1 LAGNEQLPQPHRVRW
16 LRWSKAGL
24 VLGAAVIAGA
34 TALIVRRDYVRT
46 AESWRAQ
53 LSGRV
58 AYRTWM
64 LAESVQES
72 QDDARVL
79 AGFPPSSELLRL
91 DRQGNQGSGQRS
103 AALREVS
110 RLFDEYRTV
119 YLYDP
124 VSLADAE
131 GRTLLAVTSS
141 WMLKDLLERD
151 EVKKTV
157 RAVVLGG
164 NVKVQLIQPPSRG
177 LFLVFAV
184 PVLDTGSRD
193 KPVLG
198 AVAVLDEMAAD
209 LFPLLKAEGAAT
221 RTGETLLLSLPG
233 GRASYVSPRRFSP
246 ASPRHGAPSDT
257 LLAAAALAVEGK
269 PTLGDYLDYRGARVL
284 AAEERVPLLDCVVV
298 CKIDREEAFG
308 SFRST
313 AGLEVLTALAL
324 LTIYLVAIL
333 AYQHDLAKR
342 KESEQQIRLLN
353 VALEQRVR
361 DRTAELE
368 AANSEL
374 EAFAY
379 SVSHDLRAPL
389 RHLTAFSESL
399 RKRSYGRL
407 EDRDRRYLDKISAAA
422 VQMGKLI
429 DDLLSFS
436 RLGRAG
442 MSKSRFALEPLIQG
456 VRKELEPETSLRNIT
471 WSVGKLPEVYA
482 DQALLRQ
489 VFINLLSNAVKYTRG
504 REAACIEI
512 GSTSGTPD
520 ENVIFVRDNG
530 VGFDTQ
536 YAHKLFKV
544 FQRLHGEEFEGT
556 GIGLAN
562 IRRIIER
569 HGGRVWADGAPQLG
583 ATFYFSIP
591 VREKASDG

>member
-1 LAGNEQLPQPHRVRW
+1 MAGNEHLPQPHRVGW

-24 VLGAAVIAGA
+24 VVGAVVIASA

-53 LSGRV
+53 LSSTV

-91 DRQGNQGSGQRS
+91 DRQGNQGSGQRT
-103 AALREVS
+103 AASGEVS
-110 RLFDEYRTV
+110 HLFDEYRTV

-124 VSLADAE
+124 VSLADTE
-131 GRTLLAVTSS
+131 GRTLVAVASS
-141 WMLKDLLERD
+141 GTLKDLLERE
-151 EVKKTV
+151 EVKEV
-157 RAVVLGG
+157 LRAVVRGG
-164 NVKVQLIQPPSRG
+164 NAKVQLIQPPSRG

-184 PVLDTGSRD
+184 PVLDSGSSD
-193 KPVLG
+193 KTVLG
-198 AVAVLDEMAAD
+198 SVAVLDEVAAD
-209 LFPLLKAEGAAT
+209 LFPLLKVEGAAT

-233 GRASYVSPRRFSP
+233 GTASYVSPRQFSP
-246 ASPRHGAPSDT
+246 ASPQPGSPSDT
-257 LLAAAALAVEGK
+257 LLAAAAFAVEGK
-269 PTLGDYLDYRGARVL
+269 PTFGDYLDYRGTRVL
-284 AAEERVPLLDCVVV
+284 AAEEKIPLLDCVVV
-298 CKIDREEAFG
+298 CKVDREEAFG
-308 SFRST
+308 GFRST
-313 AGLEVLTALAL
+313 AGLQVLTALAL
-324 LTIYLVAIL
+324 LTIYILAIL

-342 KESEQQIRLLN
+342 RESERQIRLLN

-389 RHLTAFSESL
+389 RHLTTFSESL
-399 RKRSYGRL
+399 RKRSYERF
-407 EDRDRRYLDKISAAA
+407 EERDRRYLDKISAAA
-422 VQMGKLI
+422 VRMGKLI

-442 MSKSRFALEPLIQG
+442 MSKSRFALGPLIQD
-456 VRKELEPETSLRNIT
+456 VRKELEPETGLRNIR
-471 WSVGKLPEVYA
+471 WSVGKLPDVYA
-482 DQALLRQ
+482 DQALMRQ
-489 VFINLLSNAVKYTRG
+489 VFVNLLSNAVKYTRG
-504 REAACIEI
+504 RETALIEI
-512 GSTSGTPD
+512 GSTSGTAG
-520 ENVIFVRDNG
+520 EKVIFVRDNG
-530 VGFDTQ
+530 VGFDMQ

-544 FQRLHGEEFEGT
+544 FQRLHTEEFEGT

-569 HGGRVWADGAPQLG
+569 HGGRVWADGAPQVG

-591 VREKASDG
+591 ERERAS